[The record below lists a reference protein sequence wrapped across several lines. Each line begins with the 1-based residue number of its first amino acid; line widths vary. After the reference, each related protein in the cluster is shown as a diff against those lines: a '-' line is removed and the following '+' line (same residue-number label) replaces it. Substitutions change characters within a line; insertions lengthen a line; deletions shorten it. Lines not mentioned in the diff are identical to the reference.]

1 MRVLVTVGIFPP
13 DIGGPATFVPKIAKY
28 FQDELNYEIEILT
41 LSDNKN
47 SNINDDFSVKRIDR
61 NLPIIYRWIKT
72 IFTIYKMGK
81 NKDLIFVN
89 GLGTETTIANIFLK
103 KKIIRKIVG
112 DPVWERAYSKAKIS
126 ESFDEFQDNKNYG
139 FSISLQKKM
148 RSFSIKKSDI
158 VVTPSKHLK
167 NFILNLGFK
176 NKIEI
181 INNGVFIPEENT
193 NIFTNDQIN
202 ITIVS
207 RLVSHKNI
215 KKIIR
220 AISDLNDPL
229 IYLNIIGDGPELN
242 QLQKISLESNNK
254 DNIIFH
260 GKLNRDDINH
270 IFLKSDIY
278 IQASNYEGLP
288 HSLLE
293 AMSYGIP
300 VLCTPVGECKEILGN
315 EDRGYILDLPVSKN
329 NIKSKISQ
337 IIGEKDIANKKG
349 ERGKDFINEKYN
361 LTNSFNLYKN
371 LFTRLLEEEYK

>member
-61 NLPIIYRWIKT
+61 NLPIIYRWLKT
-72 IFTIYKMGK
+72 IFTIYKLGK

-126 ESFDEFQDNKNYG
+126 ESFDEFQVKNYG
-139 FSISLQKKM
+139 FSISLQKKV

-158 VVTPSKHLK
+158 VVTPSQHLK

-202 ITIVS
+202 ITVVS

-215 KKIIR
+215 EKIIK
-220 AISDLNDPL
+220 AISDLNSPL
-229 IYLNIIGDGPELN
+229 INLNIIGDGPELN

-260 GKLNRDDINH
+260 GKLNRDEIDH
-270 IFLKSDIY
+270 IFLNSDIY

-329 NIKSKISQ
+329 NIKSKISE
-337 IIGEKDIANKKG
+337 IIGEKNIANKKG

>member
-61 NLPIIYRWIKT
+61 NLPIIYRWLKT
-72 IFTIYKMGK
+72 IFTIYKLGK

-126 ESFDEFQDNKNYG
+126 ESFDEFQVKNYG
-139 FSISLQKKM
+139 FSISLQKKV

-207 RLVSHKNI
+207 RLVAHKNI

-329 NIKSKISQ
+329 NIKSKISE
-337 IIGEKDIANKKG
+337 IISEKNIANKKG

>member
-61 NLPIIYRWIKT
+61 NLPIIYRWLKT
-72 IFTIYKMGK
+72 IFTIYKLGK

-89 GLGTETTIANIFLK
+89 GLGTEATIANIFLN

-126 ESFDEFQDNKNYG
+126 ESFDEFQVKNYG
-139 FSISLQKKM
+139 FSISLQKKV

-158 VVTPSKHLK
+158 VVTPSQHLK

-215 KKIIR
+215 EKIIK
-220 AISDLNDPL
+220 AISDLNSPL
-229 IYLNIIGDGPELN
+229 INLNIIGDGPELN

-260 GKLNRDDINH
+260 GKLNRDEIDH
-270 IFLKSDIY
+270 IFLNSDIY

>member
-61 NLPIIYRWIKT
+61 NLPIIYRWLKT
-72 IFTIYKMGK
+72 IFTIYKLGK

-126 ESFDEFQDNKNYG
+126 ESFDEFQVKNYG
-139 FSISLQKKM
+139 FSISLQKKV

-167 NFILNLGFK
+167 NFIVNLGFK

-315 EDRGYILDLPVSKN
+315 EDRGYKLDLPVSKN
-329 NIKSKISQ
+329 NIKSKIIE
-337 IIGEKDIANKKG
+337 IIGEKNIANKKG

>member
-61 NLPIIYRWIKT
+61 NLPIIYRWLKT
-72 IFTIYKMGK
+72 IFTIYKLGK

-89 GLGTETTIANIFLK
+89 GLGTEATIANIFLN

-126 ESFDEFQDNKNYG
+126 ESFDEFQVKNYG
-139 FSISLQKKM
+139 FSISLQKKV

-215 KKIIR
+215 EKIIK
-220 AISDLNDPL
+220 AISDLNSPL
-229 IYLNIIGDGPELN
+229 INLNIIGDGPELN

>member
-61 NLPIIYRWIKT
+61 NLPIIYRWLKT
-72 IFTIYKMGK
+72 IFTIYKLGK

-89 GLGTETTIANIFLK
+89 GLGTEATIANIFLK

-126 ESFDEFQDNKNYG
+126 ESFDEFQVKNYG
-139 FSISLQKKM
+139 FSISLQKKV

-193 NIFTNDQIN
+193 NIFTNDQIH

-215 KKIIR
+215 EKIIR

-329 NIKSKISQ
+329 NIKSKISE
-337 IIGEKDIANKKG
+337 IIGEKNIANKKG

>member
-1 MRVLVTVGIFPP
+1 MKVLVTVGIFPP

-61 NLPIIYRWIKT
+61 NLPIIYRWLKT
-72 IFTIYKMGK
+72 IFTIYKLGK

-112 DPVWERAYSKAKIS
+112 DPVWERTYSKAKIS
-126 ESFDEFQDNKNYG
+126 ESFDEFQIKNYG
-139 FSISLQKKM
+139 FSISLQKKV

>member
-1 MRVLVTVGIFPP
+1 MTVGIFPP

-61 NLPIIYRWIKT
+61 NLPIIYRWLKT
-72 IFTIYKMGK
+72 IFTIYKLGK

-89 GLGTETTIANIFLK
+89 GLGTEATIANIFLN

-126 ESFDEFQDNKNYG
+126 ESFDEFQVKNYG
-139 FSISLQKKM
+139 FSISFQKKV

-158 VVTPSKHLK
+158 VVTPSQHLK

-329 NIKSKISQ
+329 NIKSKI
-337 IIGEKDIANKKG
+337 IEITGEKNIANKKG
-349 ERGKDFINEKYN
+349 ERGKDFINENYN

>member
-61 NLPIIYRWIKT
+61 NLPIIYRWLKT
-72 IFTIYKMGK
+72 IFTIYKLGK

-126 ESFDEFQDNKNYG
+126 ESFDEFQVKNYG
-139 FSISLQKKM
+139 FSISFQKKV

-158 VVTPSKHLK
+158 VVTPSQHLK

-215 KKIIR
+215 EKIIK
-220 AISDLNDPL
+220 AISDLNSPL
-229 IYLNIIGDGPELN
+229 INLNIIGDGPELN

-329 NIKSKISQ
+329 NIKSKISE

>member
-1 MRVLVTVGIFPP
+1 MKVLVTVGIFPP
-13 DIGGPATFVPKIAKY
+13 DIGGPATFVPNIADY
-28 FQDELNYEIEILT
+28 FQNDLNYEIEILT
-41 LSDNKN
+41 LSDRKN
-47 SNINDDFSVKRIDR
+47 LDLKDNFSVKRIDR
-61 NLPIIYRWIKT
+61 NLPIIYRWLKT
-72 IFTIYKMGK
+72 IFTIYKLGK

-89 GLGTETTIANIFLK
+89 GLGTEATIANIFLK

-126 ESFDEFQDNKNYG
+126 ESFDEFQVKNYG
-139 FSISLQKKM
+139 FSISLQKKV

-158 VVTPSKHLK
+158 VVTPSQHLK

-193 NIFTNDQIN
+193 KIFTNDQIN

-215 KKIIR
+215 EKIIK
-220 AISDLNDPL
+220 AISDLNSPL
-229 IYLNIIGDGPELN
+229 INLNIIGDGPELN

-260 GKLNRDDINH
+260 GKLNRDEINH
-270 IFLKSDIY
+270 IFLNSDIY

-300 VLCTPVGECKEILGN
+300 VLCTPVGECKDILGN

-329 NIKSKISQ
+329 NIKSKISE

-349 ERGKDFINEKYN
+349 ERGKNIINEKYN

>member
-1 MRVLVTVGIFPP
+1 MTVGIFPP

-61 NLPIIYRWIKT
+61 NLPIIYRWLKT

-126 ESFDEFQDNKNYG
+126 ESFDEFQVKNYG
-139 FSISLQKKM
+139 FSISLQKKV

-215 KKIIR
+215 EKIIK
-220 AISDLNDPL
+220 AISDLNSPL
-229 IYLNIIGDGPELN
+229 INLNIIGDGPELS

-337 IIGEKDIANKKG
+337 IIDEKDIANKKG

>member
-1 MRVLVTVGIFPP
+1 MKVLVTVGIFPP

-41 LSDNKN
+41 LSDSKN
-47 SNINDDFSVKRIDR
+47 LNIKDDFNVKRIDR
-61 NLPIIYRWIKT
+61 NLPIVYRWLKT
-72 IFTIYKMGK
+72 IFTIYKLGR

-89 GLGTETTIANIFLK
+89 GLGTEATIANILLK

-126 ESFDEFQDNKNYG
+126 ESFDEFQTKKYG
-139 FSISLQKKM
+139 FSISFQKKV

-158 VVTPSKHLK
+158 VVTPSLHLK
-167 NFILNLGFK
+167 NFIQNLGFK

-181 INNGVFIPEENT
+181 INNGVSIPKESAK
-193 NIFTNDQIN
+193 IFTNARIN

-207 RLVSHKNI
+207 RLVAHKNI
-215 KKIIR
+215 EKIIN
-220 AISDLNDPL
+220 AISDLNNPP
-229 IYLNIIGDGPELN
+229 INLNIIGDGPELS
-242 QLQKISLESNNK
+242 QLQKISSESNNK

-260 GKLNRDDINH
+260 GKLSRDDINH
-270 IFLKSDIY
+270 IFLRSDIY

-315 EDRGYILDLPVSKN
+315 EERGYILDLPVSKN
-329 NIKSKISQ
+329 NIRSKISE
-337 IIGEKDIANKKG
+337 IISEKNIANKKG
-349 ERGKDFINEKYN
+349 GAGKGFVSEKYN

-371 LFTRLLEEEYK
+371 LFTRLLEEEPK

>member
-61 NLPIIYRWIKT
+61 NLPIIYRWLKT
-72 IFTIYKMGK
+72 IFTIYKLGK

-89 GLGTETTIANIFLK
+89 GLGTEATIANIFLK

-126 ESFDEFQDNKNYG
+126 ESFDEFQVKNYG
-139 FSISLQKKM
+139 FSISLQKKV

-158 VVTPSKHLK
+158 VVTPSQHLK
-167 NFILNLGFK
+167 SFILNLGFK

-215 KKIIR
+215 EKIIR
-220 AISDLNDPL
+220 AISDLNSAL
-229 IYLNIIGDGPELN
+229 INLNIIGDGPELN

-260 GKLNRDDINH
+260 GKLNRDEINH
-270 IFLKSDIY
+270 IFLNSDIY

-329 NIKSKISQ
+329 NIKSKISE
-337 IIGEKDIANKKG
+337 IIGEKNIANKKG

>member
-61 NLPIIYRWIKT
+61 NLPIIYRWLKT
-72 IFTIYKMGK
+72 IFTIYKLGK

-126 ESFDEFQDNKNYG
+126 ESFDEFQVKNYG
-139 FSISLQKKM
+139 FSISFQKKV

-158 VVTPSKHLK
+158 VVTPSQHLK

-329 NIKSKISQ
+329 NIKSKIIE
-337 IIGEKDIANKKG
+337 IIGEKNIANKKG
-349 ERGKDFINEKYN
+349 ERGKDFINENYN

>member
-1 MRVLVTVGIFPP
+1 MRILVTVGIFPP

-61 NLPIIYRWIKT
+61 NLPIIYRWLKT
-72 IFTIYKMGK
+72 IFTIYKLGK

-89 GLGTETTIANIFLK
+89 GLGTEATIANIFMN

-126 ESFDEFQDNKNYG
+126 ESFDEFQVKNYG
-139 FSISLQKKM
+139 FSISLQKKV

-329 NIKSKISQ
+329 NIKSKIIE
-337 IIGEKDIANKKG
+337 IIGEKNIANKKG
-349 ERGKDFINEKYN
+349 ERGKDFINENYN

>member
-61 NLPIIYRWIKT
+61 NLPIIYRWLKT
-72 IFTIYKMGK
+72 IFTIYKLGK

-126 ESFDEFQDNKNYG
+126 ESFDEFQVKNYG
-139 FSISLQKKM
+139 FSISLQKKV

-215 KKIIR
+215 EKIIK
-220 AISDLNDPL
+220 AISDLNSPL
-229 IYLNIIGDGPELN
+229 INLNIIGDGPELN

-260 GKLNRDDINH
+260 GKLNRDEIDH
-270 IFLKSDIY
+270 IFLNSDIY

-329 NIKSKISQ
+329 NIKSKIIE
-337 IIGEKDIANKKG
+337 IIGEKNIANKKG

>member
-1 MRVLVTVGIFPP
+1 VTVGIFPP

-61 NLPIIYRWIKT
+61 NLPIIYRWLKT
-72 IFTIYKMGK
+72 IFTIYKLGK

-89 GLGTETTIANIFLK
+89 GLGTEATIANIFLN

-126 ESFDEFQDNKNYG
+126 ESFDEFQVKNYG
-139 FSISLQKKM
+139 FSISLQKKV

-158 VVTPSKHLK
+158 VVTPSQHLK

-260 GKLNRDDINH
+260 GKLNRDEINH
-270 IFLKSDIY
+270 IFLNSDIY

>member
-61 NLPIIYRWIKT
+61 NLPIIYRWLKT
-72 IFTIYKMGK
+72 IFTIYKLGK

-126 ESFDEFQDNKNYG
+126 ESFDEFQVKNYG
-139 FSISLQKKM
+139 FSISLQKKV

-254 DNIIFH
+254 DNIIFY

-329 NIKSKISQ
+329 NIKSKIIE
-337 IIGEKDIANKKG
+337 IIGEKNIANKKG
-349 ERGKDFINEKYN
+349 ERGKDFINENYN

>member
-1 MRVLVTVGIFPP
+1 MTVGIFPP

-61 NLPIIYRWIKT
+61 NLPIIYRWLKT
-72 IFTIYKMGK
+72 IFNIYKLGK

-89 GLGTETTIANIFLK
+89 GLGTEATIANIFLK

-126 ESFDEFQDNKNYG
+126 ESFDEFQVKNYG
-139 FSISLQKKM
+139 FSISLQKKV

-158 VVTPSKHLK
+158 IVTPSQHLK

-215 KKIIR
+215 EKIIK
-220 AISDLNDPL
+220 AISDLNSPL
-229 IYLNIIGDGPELN
+229 INLNIIGDGPELN

-329 NIKSKISQ
+329 NIKSKISE

-361 LTNSFNLYKN
+361 LTNLFNLYKN

>member
-61 NLPIIYRWIKT
+61 NLPIIYRWLKT
-72 IFTIYKMGK
+72 IFTIYKLGK

-126 ESFDEFQDNKNYG
+126 ESFDEFQVKNYG
-139 FSISLQKKM
+139 FSISLQKKV

-215 KKIIR
+215 EKIIK
-220 AISDLNDPL
+220 AISDLNSPL
-229 IYLNIIGDGPELN
+229 INLNIIGDGPELN

-260 GKLNRDDINH
+260 GKLNRDEIDH
-270 IFLKSDIY
+270 IFLNSDIY

-329 NIKSKISQ
+329 NIKSKISE
-337 IIGEKDIANKKG
+337 IIGEKNIANKKG

>member
-1 MRVLVTVGIFPP
+1 MTVGIFPP

-61 NLPIIYRWIKT
+61 NLPIIYRWLKT
-72 IFTIYKMGK
+72 IFTIYKLGK

-126 ESFDEFQDNKNYG
+126 ESFDEFQVKNYG
-139 FSISLQKKM
+139 FSISLQKKV

-329 NIKSKISQ
+329 NIKSKISE
-337 IIGEKDIANKKG
+337 IIGEKNIANKKG

>member
-1 MRVLVTVGIFPP
+1 MRVLITAGIFPP
-13 DIGGPATFVPKIAKY
+13 DIGGPATFVPKIANY

-41 LSDNKN
+41 LSDRKN
-47 SNINDDFSVKRIDR
+47 LNINDDFSVKRINR
-61 NLPIIYRWIKT
+61 SLPIIYRWLKT
-72 IFTIYKMGK
+72 IFTIYKLGG

-112 DPVWERAYSKAKIS
+112 DPVWERAYNKSKIS
-126 ESFDEFQDNKNYG
+126 ENFDDFQVRNYG
-139 FSISLQKKM
+139 LSISLQKKV
-148 RSFSIKKSDI
+148 RNFSIKKSDI
-158 VVTPSKHLK
+158 VITPSQHLK
-167 NFILNLGFK
+167 DFIINLGFK
-176 NKIEI
+176 NKIKR
-181 INNGVFIPEENT
+181 INNGVNIPKENGK
-193 NIFTNDQIN
+193 IFTNDQIN

-207 RLVSHKNI
+207 RLVTHKNI
-215 KKIIR
+215 EKIIG
-220 AISDLNDPL
+220 AISDLNNPL
-229 IYLNIIGDGPELN
+229 IKLNIIGDGPEQN
-242 QLQKISLESNNK
+242 QLHSISLGSDNK
-254 DNIIFH
+254 ENIIFH
-260 GKLNRDDINH
+260 GKLNRDDINN
-270 IFLKSDIY
+270 ILLNSDIY

>member
-61 NLPIIYRWIKT
+61 NLPIIYRWLKT
-72 IFTIYKMGK
+72 IFTIYKLGK

-112 DPVWERAYSKAKIS
+112 DPVWERTYSKAKIS
-126 ESFDEFQDNKNYG
+126 ESFDEFQVKNYG
-139 FSISLQKKM
+139 FSISLQKKV

-158 VVTPSKHLK
+158 VVTPSQHLK

-329 NIKSKISQ
+329 NIKSKISE
-337 IIGEKDIANKKG
+337 IIGEKNIANKKG

>member
-61 NLPIIYRWIKT
+61 NLPIIYRWLKT
-72 IFTIYKMGK
+72 IFTIYKLGK

-126 ESFDEFQDNKNYG
+126 ENFDEFQVKNYG
-139 FSISLQKKM
+139 FSISIQKKV

-158 VVTPSKHLK
+158 VVTPSQHLK

-329 NIKSKISQ
+329 NIKSKIIE
-337 IIGEKDIANKKG
+337 IIGEKNIANKKG
-349 ERGKDFINEKYN
+349 ERGKDFINENYN

>member
-61 NLPIIYRWIKT
+61 NLPIIYRWLKT
-72 IFTIYKMGK
+72 IFTIYKLGK

-126 ESFDEFQDNKNYG
+126 ESFDEFQVKNYG
-139 FSISLQKKM
+139 FSISLQKKV

-158 VVTPSKHLK
+158 VVTPSQHLK

-260 GKLNRDDINH
+260 GKLNRDEINH
-270 IFLKSDIY
+270 IFLNSDIY

-329 NIKSKISQ
+329 NIKSKISE
-337 IIGEKDIANKKG
+337 IIGEKNIANKKG

>member
-1 MRVLVTVGIFPP
+1 MRILVTVGIFPP

-61 NLPIIYRWIKT
+61 NLPIIYRWLKT
-72 IFTIYKMGK
+72 IFTIYKLGR

-89 GLGTETTIANIFLK
+89 CLGTEATIANIFLK

-112 DPVWERAYSKAKIS
+112 DPVWERAYSKARIS
-126 ESFDEFQDNKNYG
+126 ENFDEFQVKNYG
-139 FSISLQKKM
+139 FSISLQKKV

-260 GKLNRDDINH
+260 GKLNRDEINH

-300 VLCTPVGECKEILGN
+300 GLCTPGGECKEILGN

-329 NIKSKISQ
+329 NIKSKISE
-337 IIGEKDIANKKG
+337 IIGEKNIANKKG

-371 LFTRLLEEEYK
+371 LFKRLLEEEYK

>member
-47 SNINDDFSVKRIDR
+47 SNINDNFSVKRIDR
-61 NLPIIYRWIKT
+61 NLPIIYRWLKT

-89 GLGTETTIANIFLK
+89 GLGTEATIANIFLK

-126 ESFDEFQDNKNYG
+126 ESFDEFQVKNYG
-139 FSISLQKKM
+139 FSISIQKKV

-158 VVTPSKHLK
+158 VVTPSQHLK

-181 INNGVFIPEENT
+181 INNGVFLPEEKT

-215 KKIIR
+215 EKIIK
-220 AISDLNDPL
+220 AISDLNSPL
-229 IYLNIIGDGPELN
+229 INLNIIGDGPELN

-260 GKLNRDDINH
+260 GKLNRDEIDH
-270 IFLKSDIY
+270 IFLNSDIY

-288 HSLLE
+288 HALLE

-300 VLCTPVGECKEILGN
+300 DLCTPVGECKEILGN

-349 ERGKDFINEKYN
+349 ERGKDFINENYN

>member
-61 NLPIIYRWIKT
+61 NLPIIYRWLKT
-72 IFTIYKMGK
+72 IFTIYKFGK

-126 ESFDEFQDNKNYG
+126 ESFDEFQVKNYG
-139 FSISLQKKM
+139 FSISLQKKV

-329 NIKSKISQ
+329 NIKSKIIE
-337 IIGEKDIANKKG
+337 IIGEKNIANKKG

>member
-61 NLPIIYRWIKT
+61 NLPIIYRWLKT
-72 IFTIYKMGK
+72 IFTIYKLGK

-89 GLGTETTIANIFLK
+89 GLGTEATIANIFLK

-126 ESFDEFQDNKNYG
+126 ESFDEFQVKNYG
-139 FSISLQKKM
+139 FSISLQKKV

-215 KKIIR
+215 EKIIK
-220 AISDLNDPL
+220 AISDLNSPL
-229 IYLNIIGDGPELN
+229 INLNIIGDGPELN

-260 GKLNRDDINH
+260 GKLNRDEINH
-270 IFLKSDIY
+270 IFLNSDIY

-329 NIKSKISQ
+329 NIKSKISE
-337 IIGEKDIANKKG
+337 IIGEKNIANKKG

>member
-61 NLPIIYRWIKT
+61 NLPIIYRWLKT
-72 IFTIYKMGK
+72 IFTIYKLGK

-89 GLGTETTIANIFLK
+89 GIGTEATIANIFLK

-126 ESFDEFQDNKNYG
+126 ESFDEFQVKNYG
-139 FSISLQKKM
+139 FSISLQKKV

-158 VVTPSKHLK
+158 VVTPSQHLK

-181 INNGVFIPEENT
+181 INNGVFIPKENT

-260 GKLNRDDINH
+260 GKLNRNDINH

-329 NIKSKISQ
+329 NIKSKISE
-337 IIGEKDIANKKG
+337 IIGEKNIANKKG

>member
-61 NLPIIYRWIKT
+61 NLPIIYRWLKT
-72 IFTIYKMGK
+72 IFTIYKLGK

-103 KKIIRKIVG
+103 KKTIRKIVG

-126 ESFDEFQDNKNYG
+126 ESFDEFQVKNYG
-139 FSISLQKKM
+139 FSISLQKKV

-220 AISDLNDPL
+220 AISDLNNPL

-315 EDRGYILDLPVSKN
+315 EDRGYKLDLPVSKN
-329 NIKSKISQ
+329 NIKSKISE
-337 IIGEKDIANKKG
+337 IIGEKNIANKKG
-349 ERGKDFINEKYN
+349 ERGKDFIYEKYN

-371 LFTRLLEEEYK
+371 LFTRLLEEEHK

>member
-61 NLPIIYRWIKT
+61 NLPIIYRWLKT
-72 IFTIYKMGK
+72 IFTIYKLGK

-89 GLGTETTIANIFLK
+89 GLGTEATIANIFLK

-126 ESFDEFQDNKNYG
+126 ENFDEFQVKNYG
-139 FSISLQKKM
+139 FSISLQKKV

-158 VVTPSKHLK
+158 VVTPSQHLK

-242 QLQKISLESNNK
+242 QLQQISLESNNK

-329 NIKSKISQ
+329 NIKSKISE
-337 IIGEKDIANKKG
+337 IIGEKNIANKKG

>member
-61 NLPIIYRWIKT
+61 NLPIIYRWLKT
-72 IFTIYKMGK
+72 IFTIYKLGK
-81 NKDLIFVN
+81 NKDLMFVN
-89 GLGTETTIANIFLK
+89 GLGTEATIANIFLN

-126 ESFDEFQDNKNYG
+126 ESFDEFQVKNYG
-139 FSISLQKKM
+139 LSISLQKKV

-158 VVTPSKHLK
+158 VVTPSQHLK
-167 NFILNLGFK
+167 NFILSLGFK

-181 INNGVFIPEENT
+181 INNGVFVPEENT

-215 KKIIR
+215 EKIIK
-220 AISDLNDPL
+220 AISDLNSPL
-229 IYLNIIGDGPELN
+229 INLNIIGDGPELN

-293 AMSYGIP
+293 AISYGIP

-315 EDRGYILDLPVSKN
+315 EDRGYKLDLPVSKN
-329 NIKSKISQ
+329 NIKSKISE
-337 IIGEKDIANKKG
+337 IIGEKNIANKKG
-349 ERGKDFINEKYN
+349 ERGKDFIKEKYN

-371 LFTRLLEEEYK
+371 LFTRLLEEKYK

>member
-1 MRVLVTVGIFPP
+1 MTVGIFPP

-61 NLPIIYRWIKT
+61 NLPIIYRWLKT
-72 IFTIYKMGK
+72 IFTIYKLGK

-89 GLGTETTIANIFLK
+89 GLGTEATIANIFLK

-126 ESFDEFQDNKNYG
+126 ESFDEFQVKNYG
-139 FSISLQKKM
+139 FSISLQKKV

-158 VVTPSKHLK
+158 VVTPSQHLK

-215 KKIIR
+215 EKIIK
-220 AISDLNDPL
+220 AISDLNSPL
-229 IYLNIIGDGPELN
+229 INLNIIGDGPELN

-260 GKLNRDDINH
+260 GKLNRDEINH
-270 IFLKSDIY
+270 IFLNSDIY

-329 NIKSKISQ
+329 NIKSKINE
-337 IIGEKDIANKKG
+337 IIGEKNIANKKG

>member
-61 NLPIIYRWIKT
+61 NLPIIYRWLKT
-72 IFTIYKMGK
+72 IFTIYKLGK

-89 GLGTETTIANIFLK
+89 GLGTEATIANIFLK

-126 ESFDEFQDNKNYG
+126 ESFDEFQVKNYG
-139 FSISLQKKM
+139 FSISLQKKV

-158 VVTPSKHLK
+158 VITPSQHLK

-215 KKIIR
+215 EKIIK
-220 AISDLNDPL
+220 AISDLNSPL
-229 IYLNIIGDGPELN
+229 INLNIIGDGPELN

-329 NIKSKISQ
+329 NIKSKISE
-337 IIGEKDIANKKG
+337 IIGEKDVANKKG